1 MKERLLKRG
10 VVLFLVAVLVVAGVL
25 ASHPVTS
32 QAAAKG
38 TTYNVTLLKGS
49 GVVSMDSINGGTPV
63 PMPANFE
70 GFTFQMVVEA
80 KAKTEKLSTGPA
92 TYYPVTIIA
101 KSFKG
106 AMTTFPII
114 GGGGTAE
121 VVNIM
126 PKDAKGKL
134 YTSGGDVDV
143 SQVAAKKV
151 KTQIGDGTV
160 DPAGSLVFTALSVS
174 SVIKV
179 QGTKKVVMTSP
190 TSYTATTGKCYSIAK
205 GSGTKCDG
213 KALPDNDTSKT
224 LPNPL
229 VGQPVDLNAG
239 TGTLAG
245 TGATFG
251 QKNKTFG
258 AVDYLNGFFWVM
270 KITHAS

>member
-10 VVLFLVAVLVVAGVL
+10 VTLFLVAVLVVAGVL
-25 ASHPVTS
+25 ASAIPA

-49 GVVSMDSINGGTPV
+49 GVVSMDSIGGGTPV
-63 PMPANFE
+63 PMPADFE
-70 GFTFQMVVEA
+70 GFTFQLVVEA
-80 KAKTEKLSTGPA
+80 KAKTEKLKTGPA

-106 AMTTFPII
+106 PTTRFPMI
-114 GGGGTAE
+114 GGGGYAT
-121 VVNIM
+121 VVNVIQ
-126 PKDAKGKL
+126 KDAKGKL

-143 SQVAAKKV
+143 SQVAAKKM

-160 DPAGSLVFTALSVS
+160 DPAGSMVFQSLSVA
-174 SVIKV
+174 SVITLES
-179 QGTKKVVMTSP
+179 TKKVVMTSP
-190 TSYTATTGKCYSIAK
+190 TAYTATTGKCYSIAK
-205 GSGTKCDG
+205 GSGTRVDG

-258 AVDYLNGFFWVM
+258 AVDYINGFFWVM
-270 KITHAS
+270 KITPASK